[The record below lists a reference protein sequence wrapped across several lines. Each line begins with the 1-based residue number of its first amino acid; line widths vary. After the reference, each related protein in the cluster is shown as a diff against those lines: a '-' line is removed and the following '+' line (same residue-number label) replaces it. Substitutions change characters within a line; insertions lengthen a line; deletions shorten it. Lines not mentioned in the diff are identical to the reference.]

1 MSQGFEIIR
10 ARTKDGAVLLIDRLM
25 RSKQQEVVLVL
36 PKNSIIAADLN
47 SLKILKE
54 EAESIG
60 KTLSLNTENEEI
72 KSFAKKI
79 KMLIYDPNNNV
90 FADGEETIT
99 KSLKNTKKIK
109 VMTDIIPPFFNMEP
123 EENIVPEIQELPE
136 ESPKEPEPNYQL
148 PPEPVIYPVKSQSPD
163 ATADALAHRT
173 SNGVYET
180 ASQNSDLEKNLES
193 FYGLPADEPKPK
205 NRSRRFHLN
214 HVISFFAVSGL
225 ILFATAMYLI
235 LPKANIRISLKEIPL
250 KVQIPVAISKN
261 VSSSNLTSGIIPGQ
275 YFSLNKSGSKI
286 IEGSSKIGGIIE
298 IFNAYS
304 AAPQKLV
311 ANTRFETKDGK
322 IFRIQNVVIIPGAKI
337 SGAKLTPSSIKV
349 EVVGDEA
356 SNEYLIGPSY
366 FTIPGFKETPKY
378 AGFYAKSVAPMTA
391 NKNISLSQEELLKN
405 KKELQDKLAQ
415 ELTMDTLSTLK
426 DSDFQLIQG
435 ASIVKID
442 DYKVNAN
449 VLSMKITWQAL
460 LFKEKDLRAMVNYF
474 VSSHYPDLKNFIY
487 EDNMV
492 YPEASR
498 VDFKKGELFFTFNID
513 KNNALPADLETLK
526 KELAGRDEIGMRTVI
541 SDKMYINSAA
551 IFLWPFWVKKAPN
564 NLNKI
569 DITIDN

>member
-10 ARTKDGAVLLIDRLM
+10 ARIKDGAAILIDRLM

-36 PKNSIIAADLN
+36 PKNSIITADLN

-60 KTLSLNTENEEI
+60 KTLSLSTENEEI

-90 FADGEETIT
+90 SADGEETIT
-99 KSLKNTKKIK
+99 KSVKNTKEIK
-109 VMTDIIPPFFNMEP
+109 VMTDIIPPSFNLAP
-123 EENIVPEIQELPE
+123 EENTIPEIQELPE
-136 ESPKEPEPNYQL
+136 ES
-148 PPEPVIYPVKSQSPD
+148 EPVIYPVKSQTSEG
-163 ATADALAHRT
+163 AADALAHRT

-193 FYGLPADEPKPK
+193 FYSGNFK
-205 NRSRRFHLN
+205 NSNELSARNKLKHL
-214 HVISFFAVSGL
+214 ISFFAVSGFV
-225 ILFATAMYLI
+225 LFATAMYLI

-250 KVQIPVAISKN
+250 IAQIPVAISKN
-261 VSSSNLTSGIIPGQ
+261 VSSSNLASGIIPGQ

-286 IEGSSKIGGIIE
+286 IEGSSKIGGIVE
-298 IFNAYS
+298 IYNAYS
-304 AAPQKLV
+304 AVPQKLV

-322 IFRIQNVVIIPGAKI
+322 IFRIQNAIIIPGAKI
-337 SGAKLTPSSIKV
+337 SGAKLTPSSIRA

-378 AGFYAKSVAPMTA
+378 AGFYAKSAAPMA
-391 NKNISLSQEELLKN
+391 AIKNISLSQEELLKN

-415 ELTMDTLSTLK
+415 ELKTDTLSTLK
-426 DSDFQLIQG
+426 DSDLQLIQG
-435 ASIVKID
+435 ASAIKID

-460 LFKEKDLRAMVNYF
+460 FFKEKDLRAMVNYF
-474 VSSHYPDLKNFIY
+474 ISSHYPDLKNFIY
-487 EDNMV
+487 EDNMA

-526 KELAGRDEIGMRTVI
+526 KELAGRDEIGMRTII

-569 DITIDN
+569 DITVDN